1 MIEQITAFTRQAT
14 DIKFK
19 LSQITHLKLDMSSA
33 EAVKRLKGKN
43 LFANGKSKRDRI
55 CLILY
60 NLIFFFFQTFRI
72 HEIMYT
78 GPYVGQLYNLS
89 LYLRDLML
97 VSFITYPFTFLQH
110 QYLLK
115 RICLLT
121 AYHEFEYS
129 IMSQAGL

>member
-1 MIEQITAFTRQAT
+1 MTFFCCSHFFFVCTILYSIINAVFFYYYSQPHEMIEQITAFTRQAT

-60 NLIFFFFQTFRI
+60 NFIFFS
-72 HEIMYT
+72 
-78 GPYVGQLYNLS
+78 PS
-89 LYLRDLML
+89 K
-97 VSFITYPFTFLQH
+97 
-110 QYLLK
+110 LLGFM
-115 RICLLT
+115 R
-121 AYHEFEYS
+121 
-129 IMSQAGL
+129 